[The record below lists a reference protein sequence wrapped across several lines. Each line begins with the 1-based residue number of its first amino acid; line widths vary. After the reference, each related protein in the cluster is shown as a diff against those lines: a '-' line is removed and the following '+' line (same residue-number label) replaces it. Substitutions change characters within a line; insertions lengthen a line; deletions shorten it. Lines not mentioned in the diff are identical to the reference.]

1 MDCCLFYTKISVH
14 QSLPLTVKT
23 LLSSSTCF
31 VFNNSSFGTSS
42 VGCRRSLFVV
52 ATGSSSSKCEFGGL
66 NAPLEPATPAGR
78 LLSTVLLNDRKYFH
92 VAVQKQLEQLAYERD
107 EAVARMNLSLGS
119 DEAFLHRR
127 IAEVKELEC
136 QASVEDIMYML
147 ISYQFSGIRVH
158 LIPRLSKCMY
168 NGRLEIWPCKDWE
181 LESIHSCEVLEMVR
195 EHLTTVLGWKEK
207 SNVANNWTPTEVQK
221 FKLCQVYAASVLYG
235 YFLKSASLRHHL
247 EKKFDHINPYLDIA
261 SYNQLLLS
269 EIRSLGSEIVPF
281 GRISGTQ
288 STSVGQIPLLR
299 EKKQDKLKYYVMTFD
314 PETLQMCAKPK
325 SKEALN
331 LIEKHC
337 YALFSDKKTG
347 LVASDEVISTS
358 MASLKRIVLEA
369 IAFGSFLWDAE
380 EYVRTVYKLKE
391 N

>member
-1 MDCCLFYTKISVH
+1 MDCCLFYTRISLH

-31 VFNNSSFGTSS
+31 VFNNSSFCTSS

-147 ISYQFSGIRVH
+147 ISYQFSRIRVH

-207 SNVANNWTPTEVQK
+207 SNVADNWTPTEVQK

-261 SYNQLLLS
+261 SYNQLLPS

-281 GRISGTQ
+281 GRISGRQ

-299 EKKQDKLKYYVMTFD
+299 EKKQDKLKYYVMSFD

-331 LIEKHC
+331 LIEKHS

>member
-1 MDCCLFYTKISVH
+1 
-14 QSLPLTVKT
+14 
-23 LLSSSTCF
+23 
-31 VFNNSSFGTSS
+31 
-42 VGCRRSLFVV
+42 
-52 ATGSSSSKCEFGGL
+52 
-66 NAPLEPATPAGR
+66 
-78 LLSTVLLNDRKYFH
+78 
-92 VAVQKQLEQLAYERD
+92 
-107 EAVARMNLSLGS
+107 MNLSLGS

-147 ISYQFSGIRVH
+147 ISYQFSGIRVR

-168 NGRLEIWPCKDWE
+168 NGKLEIWPCKDWE

-195 EHLTTVLGWKEK
+195 EHLTTVLGWQEK
-207 SNVANNWTPTEVQK
+207 SNVADNWTPTEVQK

-261 SYNQLLLS
+261 CYNQLLLS
-269 EIRSLGSEIVPF
+269 AIRSLGSEIVPF
-281 GRISGTQ
+281 GRISGAQ
-288 STSVGQIPLLR
+288 STSVGQKPLLR
-299 EKKQDKLKYYVMTFD
+299 EKKQDKLKYYVMSFD

-331 LIEKHC
+331 LIEKHS

>member
-1 MDCCLFYTKISVH
+1 MDCCLFYTKISLH

-207 SNVANNWTPTEVQK
+207 SNVADNWTPTEVQK

-261 SYNQLLLS
+261 SYNQLLPS

-281 GRISGTQ
+281 GRISGRQ

-299 EKKQDKLKYYVMTFD
+299 EKKQDKLKYYVMSFD

-331 LIEKHC
+331 LIEKHS

-347 LVASDEVISTS
+347 LVASDEVILTS

-380 EYVRTVYKLKE
+380 EYVRTVYKVKE

>member
-1 MDCCLFYTKISVH
+1 MDCCLFYTKISLH

-127 IAEVKELEC
+127 IAEVKEMEC

-207 SNVANNWTPTEVQK
+207 SNVADNWTPTEVQK

-261 SYNQLLLS
+261 SYNQLLPS

-281 GRISGTQ
+281 GRISGRQ

-299 EKKQDKLKYYVMTFD
+299 EKKQDKLKYYVMSFD

-331 LIEKHC
+331 LIEKHS

-347 LVASDEVISTS
+347 LVASDEVILTS

-380 EYVRTVYKLKE
+380 EYVRTVYKVKE

>member
-1 MDCCLFYTKISVH
+1 MDCGLSYTKISLH
-14 QSLPLTVKT
+14 QSLPLTVKPC
-23 LLSSSTCF
+23 LSSSTCF
-31 VFNNSSFGTSS
+31 AFNNSSFGTS

-52 ATGSSSSKCEFGGL
+52 ASGSSSSKCEFGGL
-66 NAPLEPATPAGR
+66 NAPLEPATPVGR

-92 VAVQKQLEQLAYERD
+92 VAVQKQLEKLAYERD

-147 ISYQFSGIRVH
+147 ISYKFSGIRVH

-207 SNVANNWTPTEVQK
+207 SNVADNWTPTEVQK

-247 EKKFDHINPYLDIA
+247 EKKLDHINPYLDIA

-281 GRISGTQ
+281 GCIGGTR

-299 EKKQDKLKYYVMTFD
+299 EKKQDKLKYYVMSFD
-314 PETLQMCAKPK
+314 PETLQMWAKPK

-331 LIEKHC
+331 LIEKHS
-337 YALFSDKKTG
+337 YALFGDKKTG
-347 LVASDEVISTS
+347 LVASDEVILTS
-358 MASLKRIVLEA
+358 LASLKRIVLEA

-380 EYVRTVYKLKE
+380 EYVRIVYKLKE

>member
-1 MDCCLFYTKISVH
+1 MDCGLSYTKISLH

-31 VFNNSSFGTSS
+31 AFNNSFFGSSS
-42 VGCRRSLFVV
+42 VSCRRSLFLV
-52 ATGSSSSKCEFGGL
+52 ASGSSSSKCEFGGL
-66 NAPLEPATPAGR
+66 NAPLEPTTPAGR
-78 LLSTVLLNDRKYFH
+78 LLITVLLNDRKYFH
-92 VAVQKQLEQLAYERD
+92 VAVQKQLEQLAYQRD

-136 QASVEDIMYML
+136 EASVEDIMYML
-147 ISYQFSGIRVH
+147 ISYKFSGIRVH
-158 LIPRLSKCMY
+158 LVPRLSKCMY

-207 SNVANNWTPTEVQK
+207 SNVADNWTPTKVQK
-221 FKLCQVYAASVLYG
+221 FQLCRVYVASVLYG

-247 EKKFDHINPYLDIA
+247 EQKLDHINPDRDIA
-261 SYNQLLLS
+261 SSNQLLLS

-281 GRISGTQ
+281 GRISGTR
-288 STSVGQIPLLR
+288 STSLGQIPLLC
-299 EKKQDKLKYYVMTFD
+299 EKKQDKLKYYVMSFD
-314 PETLQMCAKPK
+314 PETLQMCAKLK

-331 LIEKHC
+331 LIEKHS
-337 YALFSDKKTG
+337 YALFGDKKTG

-358 MASLKRIVLEA
+358 LASLKRIVLEA

-380 EYVRTVYKLKE
+380 EYLRTVYKLKE